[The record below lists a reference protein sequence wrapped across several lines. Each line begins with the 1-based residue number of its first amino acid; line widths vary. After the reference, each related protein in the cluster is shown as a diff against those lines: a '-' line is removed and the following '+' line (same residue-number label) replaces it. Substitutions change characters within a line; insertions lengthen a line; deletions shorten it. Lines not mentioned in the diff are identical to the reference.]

1 MQAPKAE
8 KGNNSKKV
16 KKEEKE
22 SEEENVSVE
31 QKEEIGEDKSLE
43 VIVETKEKI
52 VESTDAASSNVE
64 DKNNDNLKENK
75 LKIVSWNINGI
86 RAWVEV

>member
-16 KKEEKE
+16 KKEENE
-22 SEEENVSVE
+22 SEEENVAVE
-31 QKEEIGEDKSLE
+31 QKEEDKSLE

-64 DKNNDNLKENK
+64 DKNSDNLKESN

-86 RAWVEV
+86 RAWVE

>member
-1 MQAPKAE
+1 LQAPKAE